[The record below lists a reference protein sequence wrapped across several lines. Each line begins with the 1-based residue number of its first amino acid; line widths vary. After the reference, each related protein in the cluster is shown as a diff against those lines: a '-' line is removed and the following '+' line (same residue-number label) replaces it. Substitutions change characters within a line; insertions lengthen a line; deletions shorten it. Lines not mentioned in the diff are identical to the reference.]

1 MVVLGILLRSH
12 RGNMESTEIYPLL
25 PLWTWALTAFIVFV
39 VSIFILVHSRGQ
51 DPGWITTKPGK
62 LLAMFEFLLSIVFL
76 VVTYFALTV
85 IGAVLFGIPMV
96 LAMLVGLYNF
106 LTIRSKTK
114 KAGRE

>member
-1 MVVLGILLRSH
+1 ML
-12 RGNMESTEIYPLL
+12 
-25 PLWTWALTAFIVFV
+25 
-39 VSIFILVHSRGQ
+39 
-51 DPGWITTKPGK
+51 
-62 LLAMFEFLLSIVFL
+62 EFLLSIVFL

-85 IGAVLFGIPMV
+85 IGAVLFGIPIV